1 MPFCVIKS
9 KTLKIFCASIIVAIM
24 LCISFS
30 GSASAMVWFGKS
42 TRLVP
47 IYNVDTDEKQVALS
61 FDAAWG
67 ADKTEEILEVLS
79 DYNATATFFLVGFW
93 AEKYPEMTKK
103 IDQAGMEIGTH
114 SNTHPDM
121 VKLSAETIENELNS
135 SMQKITSITGKEIK
149 LFRPPYGSYNNTLID
164 VCDKLHLKVI
174 QWDVDS
180 LDWKG
185 IGAGQICQ
193 RVSSK
198 VKKGSIVLMH
208 NNADNVV
215 DATRLTLDF
224 LTKSGYK
231 ITSVGDL
238 IYWENYQIDANGVQH
253 KI

>member
-9 KTLKIFCASIIVAIM
+9 KTLKIFCASIIIAIM

-47 IYNVDTDEKQVALS
+47 IYNVDTAEKQVALS

-114 SNTHPDM
+114 
-121 VKLSAETIENELNS
+121 
-135 SMQKITSITGKEIK
+135 
-149 LFRPPYGSYNNTLID
+149 
-164 VCDKLHLKVI
+164 
-174 QWDVDS
+174 
-180 LDWKG
+180 
-185 IGAGQICQ
+185 
-193 RVSSK
+193 
-198 VKKGSIVLMH
+198 
-208 NNADNVV
+208 
-215 DATRLTLDF
+215 
-224 LTKSGYK
+224 
-231 ITSVGDL
+231 
-238 IYWENYQIDANGVQH
+238 
-253 KI
+253 